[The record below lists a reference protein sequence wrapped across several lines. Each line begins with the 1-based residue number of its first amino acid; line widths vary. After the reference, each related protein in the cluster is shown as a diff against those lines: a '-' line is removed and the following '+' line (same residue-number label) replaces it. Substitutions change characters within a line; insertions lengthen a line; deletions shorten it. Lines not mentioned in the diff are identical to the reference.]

1 MVKAFWRGIGAAILF
16 RPPAFHSNPGSGFLL
31 VLPGNMIGKNSL
43 HWLDFFVVSE
53 VKLRIIAFSIG
64 TGPSHA
70 PRISRPTNPHLL
82 YEHPFLHPRLMI
94 NIIIPI
100 QNLPHSIKP

>member
-16 RPPAFHSNPGSGFLL
+16 RPPAFHPNPGSGFLL

-70 PRISRPTNPHLL
+70 PPHFT
-82 YEHPFLHPRLMI
+82 PDKSAPAV
-94 NIIIPI
+94 
-100 QNLPHSIKP
+100 